1 MIMQAFKPSNEL
13 TFDTV
18 TSDLSLLHAY
28 LKKNPDRVTRL
39 DLRAVT
45 LCDSAGLALLIE
57 AKRLCNNQKKTLT
70 IEGMPKAVE
79 ALAQFCGVDT
89 LLNEP

>member
-1 MIMQAFKPSNEL
+1 MQAFKPSNDL

-28 LKKNPDRVTRL
+28 LKKNQACVTRL
-39 DLRAVT
+39 DLRFVT

-57 AKRLCNNQKKTLT
+57 AKRLCNKQNKKLI

-79 ALAQFCGVDT
+79 ALAQFCGVDA
-89 LLNEP
+89 LLSEP